1 MAQQNTTDKTIDS
14 LAQQLIN
21 GEASLST
28 SVVMEQILQAQVET
42 DYQVEKLKLQAA
54 SAKTVSEKVSCKL
67 RVKALTILT
76 ARLRSVCG
84 FGATMPTAEEVDWA
98 RKHFSLP
105 Q

>member
-1 MAQQNTTDKTIDS
+1 MAQQNTPDKTIDS
-14 LAQQLIN
+14 LTQQLIN
-21 GEASLST
+21 GQASLST
-28 SVVMEQILQAQVET
+28 SVVMEQVLQAQMET
-42 DYQVEKLKLQAA
+42 DFQVEKLKLQAA
-54 SAKTVSEKVSCKL
+54 GARTVSEKVSCNL

-84 FGATMPTAEEVDWA
+84 FGTTMPTAEEVDWA